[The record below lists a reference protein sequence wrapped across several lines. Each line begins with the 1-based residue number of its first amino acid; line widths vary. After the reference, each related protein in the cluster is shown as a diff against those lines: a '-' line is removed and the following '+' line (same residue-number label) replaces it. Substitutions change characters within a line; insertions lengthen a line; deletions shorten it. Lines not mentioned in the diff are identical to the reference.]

1 MGDIYQGGF
10 FNIVNF
16 FYAIFLTDVVG
27 ISPFWAGAVFLVGK
41 VWDAVTDPAMGIISD
56 NTRSRFGRR
65 RPYIILGAPLIL
77 IAFIMMWFP
86 LSGGT
91 EAARVIYY
99 IFMFIL
105 MNTVTSIVSV
115 PFLAMS
121 VELSTDYDER
131 TSISNIRLIVSIA
144 STLICAVVPML
155 IVGMYQDIRTGY
167 IVMSVVFALF
177 FTLPMLM
184 ILKVPER
191 KQFSGDK
198 KGTWKEMFGTLRL
211 KVFRK
216 YIIMYLGI
224 VVAMD
229 VTAMIFAFFMTYN
242 LGRAAELSFVLG
254 TLLICEVLS
263 IPLATKFAS
272 KTSKNRAVLFGSVG
286 WMICAFGSL
295 FVTAASPGFVV
306 YVVAGAIG
314 FSIAFALVGYT
325 AMFGDVTEVGE
336 YYFGYRSEGGFTGIQ
351 QFIRKVA
358 AALANWVALTLL
370 GIVGFINPL
379 QVVEN
384 GVSTIILQ
392 EQTPLV
398 IFTIRGILGIAPMLL
413 LIPAVVI
420 AARWKLSKGRHAVLV
435 RYLDRK
441 RAGLEI
447 DSALEDEVRGICEPL
462 I

>member
-1 MGDIYQGGF
+1 MDTSYRTDEKIKTSTKWFFAMGDIYQGGF

-263 IPLATKFAS
+263 IPLATKFAA

-295 FVTAASPGFVV
+295 FVT
-306 YVVAGAIG
+306 
-314 FSIAFALVGYT
+314 
-325 AMFGDVTEVGE
+325 
-336 YYFGYRSEGGFTGIQ
+336 
-351 QFIRKVA
+351 
-358 AALANWVALTLL
+358 
-370 GIVGFINPL
+370 
-379 QVVEN
+379 QV
-384 GVSTIILQ
+384 S
-392 EQTPLV
+392 
-398 IFTIRGILGIAPMLL
+398 
-413 LIPAVVI
+413 
-420 AARWKLSKGRHAVLV
+420 H
-435 RYLDRK
+435 
-441 RAGLEI
+441 
-447 DSALEDEVRGICEPL
+447 
-462 I
+462 